1 MDLFTKLSDQE
12 GELGKEIGKG
22 RSCQMENIFFIL
34 VVEGAWKY
42 IFTRYL
48 PIA

>member
-22 RSCQMENIFFIL
+22 RPCQMESVFFTL

-42 IFTRYL
+42 VFTRCL
-48 PIA
+48 PFA